1 MVCISLPYLT
11 GLFLPQRGSPMRLL
25 RFSTPDVM
33 GSQRHSDAVTS
44 PIGHFCT
51 PDLKHSKRHIWGC
64 FQHLSQK
71 KSTAACF
78 IFQEKRMTEN
88 TRSVCSSNSAGKH
101 NFYTYIHA
109 YMCTHT
115 DMHSH
120 TQYLKK
126 MVQGHTYKW
135 KSGNIYQ
142 PELQSSALMLVLGS
156 FLAKCIWTSPFQGC
170 RNHTGNHGTWQAFPE
185 KKHHK

>member
-33 GSQRHSDAVTS
+33 GSQRHSDAATS
-44 PIGHFCT
+44 PVGQHFCT

-64 FQHLSQK
+64 FQHLSLK
-71 KSTAACF
+71 KFTAACF

-101 NFYTYIHA
+101 NLCRVHTYTHTRVLTQT
-109 YMCTHT
+109 CTHI
-115 DMHSH
+115 HK
-120 TQYLKK
+120 YLKK
-126 MVQGHTYKW
+126 MVQGHTYK
-135 KSGNIYQ
+135 
-142 PELQSSALMLVLGS
+142 
-156 FLAKCIWTSPFQGC
+156 
-170 RNHTGNHGTWQAFPE
+170 
-185 KKHHK
+185 